1 MEENYLLAKSIVDEK
16 FNKNNE
22 YYYMFICAL
31 FGFFMKYPD
40 HKELIINSFKD
51 TNIIIEDISVL
62 DIQKKYDLNLI
73 KDDELAVQDPKAC
86 INHGASDIGIGY
98 FIQDKEL
105 QMIQDNPTIIC
116 SGKDNS
122 PANLINIFVHE
133 LNHIIKSFYNSY
145 GSKVSD
151 GISSCYNRCGLTY
164 TIFTYD
170 KYTDILKE
178 EEFYSILDEVINVF
192 QTTEILSYILMLDGV
207 VPDEGLQKYIDS
219 LDKDELKQ
227 NKGYD
232 KTIKLFKRIWDNKLL
247 RDILEKHLIDGNLV
261 EISSDFDE
269 AVGMECFDE
278 LADLLDDLDY
288 LFCLN
293 NNKSDIALCYN
304 MLDNLIKRIT
314 SYKIKK

>member
-1 MEENYLLAKSIVDEK
+1 MEENYLLAKSVVDEK

-133 LNHIIKSFYNSY
+133 LNHIIKSFYNSIIIAFLV
-145 GSKVSD
+145 KVRLHVVYKVLF
-151 GISSCYNRCGLTY
+151 GKHVCKRCR
-164 TIFTYD
+164 
-170 KYTDILKE
+170 
-178 EEFYSILDEVINVF
+178 YSL
-192 QTTEILSYILMLDGV
+192 
-207 VPDEGLQKYIDS
+207 
-219 LDKDELKQ
+219 
-227 NKGYD
+227 GYD
-232 KTIKLFKRIWDNKLL
+232 YS
-247 RDILEKHLIDGNLV
+247 V
-261 EISSDFDE
+261 
-269 AVGMECFDE
+269 
-278 LADLLDDLDY
+278 
-288 LFCLN
+288 
-293 NNKSDIALCYN
+293 
-304 MLDNLIKRIT
+304 IT
-314 SYKIKK
+314 FVWA